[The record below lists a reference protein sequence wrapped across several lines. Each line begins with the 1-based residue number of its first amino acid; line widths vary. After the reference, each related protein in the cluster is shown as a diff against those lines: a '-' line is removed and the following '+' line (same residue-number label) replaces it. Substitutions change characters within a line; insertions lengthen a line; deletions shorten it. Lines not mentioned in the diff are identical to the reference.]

1 MAISDYGILVNI
13 NGKKIDSGVY
23 INPNLT
29 SELNFK
35 YNEDENLIVDYEN
48 KNINKFENKEYYYDL
63 KYQAYFGDYDFY
75 VAVYKFMI
83 IFKSKND
90 EEIID
95 RILYDYMTKRYT
107 DKTMRKKVYRLKVN
121 NIDFKIKHCFAE
133 RYLLTFKYK
142 NNNYKIYFG
151 YGVDKHMEKFIG
163 HYLITKKEI
172 YKLKKENLL

>member
-13 NGKKIDSGVY
+13 NGKKIDTGIY

-35 YNEDENLIVDYEN
+35 YNENENLVID
-48 KNINKFENKEYYYDL
+48 FENRNVKKFKSDEYYYDL

-75 VAVYKFMI
+75 LALYKFMI
-83 IFKSKND
+83 ITRIGKEN
-90 EEIID
+90 ENVN
-95 RILYDYMTKRYT
+95 RILYDYMAKRYT

-151 YGVDKHMEKFIG
+151 YGVDKYMEKFIG

-172 YKLKKENLL
+172 NRLKRENLL

>member
-1 MAISDYGILVNI
+1 MAISDYGVLVNI

-35 YNEDENLIVDYEN
+35 YNKDENLIIDYEN

-83 IFKSKND
+83 IFKNKNE

-107 DKTMRKKVYRLKVN
+107 DKTMRKKF
-121 NIDFKIKHCFAE
+121 ID
-133 RYLLTFKYK
+133 
-142 NNNYKIYFG
+142 
-151 YGVDKHMEKFIG
+151 
-163 HYLITKKEI
+163 
-172 YKLKKENLL
+172 